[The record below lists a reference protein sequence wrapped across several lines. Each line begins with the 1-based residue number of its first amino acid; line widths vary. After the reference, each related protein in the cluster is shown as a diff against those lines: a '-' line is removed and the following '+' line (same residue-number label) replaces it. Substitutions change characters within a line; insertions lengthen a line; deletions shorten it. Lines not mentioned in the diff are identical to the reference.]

1 MYYEVFLYD
10 FQNNEVERT
19 HFTVGW
25 GDSVCDEL
33 EDVLFI
39 KWELEPK
46 NRDWKL
52 ELKEEDYTM
61 FTYHGVEDFVVRYA
75 WNGCGMIYVNQV
87 TPSIEGD

>member
-19 HFTVGW
+19 HFIVEW
-25 GDSVCDEL
+25 GDSVCDGL
-33 EDVLFI
+33 EDALFI

-46 NRDWKL
+46 SRDWKQ
-52 ELKEEDYTM
+52 ELRAKGYTI

-75 WNGCGMIYVNQV
+75 WKGSGMIYVNQV
-87 TPSIEGD
+87 SPDNNA